1 MRAATVTR
9 FARTGKMDR
18 PRRLG
23 PHALIDSTRP
33 DWLERTASALPAP
46 ELKRYTEL
54 VLAEATAGTVAPIIG
69 QTFTLERAGAAHAA
83 IEGRGVFGKTL
94 LTMG

>member
-46 ELKRYTEL
+46 ELKR
-54 VLAEATAGTVAPIIG
+54 
-69 QTFTLERAGAAHAA
+69 
-83 IEGRGVFGKTL
+83 
-94 LTMG
+94 